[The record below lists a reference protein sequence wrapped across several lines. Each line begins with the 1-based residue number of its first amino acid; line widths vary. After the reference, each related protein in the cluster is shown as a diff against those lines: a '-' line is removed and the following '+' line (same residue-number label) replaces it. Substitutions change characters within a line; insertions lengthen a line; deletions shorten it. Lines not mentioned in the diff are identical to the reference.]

1 MRRLTT
7 PMLLLVALVM
17 GCAAG
22 DYGAP
27 FIGCRSDDEC
37 GDNKVCF
44 PDGCGDPGKN
54 IVVEVVPNPK
64 GGLYAQDFRVD
75 DLRGQQNIELFDPAT
90 IQGQVRVQGALSSS
104 SYSSSITL
112 RMTGESLLIPGVVR
126 RHESTLVPVDG
137 VYSLPVASGRYAV
150 TLLAADTQQPP
161 LFGNRDVQPG
171 SAVSLDFTLA
181 DPSKLVRLTGT
192 VVGSN
197 GKSLGIDLDV
207 QALDSALRPLSQRVP
222 VDRGSG
228 VFTLALP
235 PSATPGDT
243 VVLQVLP
250 TSADAL
256 VPQQL
261 FTVVDPLQGL
271 QESLSMGDYGDPVR
285 FQGKVVDPDG
295 KPVPQ
300 ATVYLAGK
308 VGGGGQYRSQK
319 VLTSDDGS
327 FDLLT
332 LPSASDSAMT
342 LSVIPPASSHAG
354 YTQKYVTVPR
364 VSVTKTP
371 DVVCLERMK
380 VHGTLLRPSGSVPA
394 AGVRV
399 VAEPIEELPGWPRP
413 AFTFEASRLT
423 DDQGQFEITLDPGRY
438 RFDFIPTEDLPR
450 VSRIVTV
457 RPLGDVAS
465 EEPPLELSTFTL
477 SKGRRVTGQV
487 GFSGGKLAQTT
498 ASYAS
503 IRFFRVV
510 DVEGKKTALLLAQT
524 LTDQSGTYSAT
535 MPTR

>member
-1 MRRLTT
+1 MRRLATS
-7 PMLLLVALVM
+7 MLLAALVT

-22 DYGAP
+22 DSGDT
-27 FIGCRSDDEC
+27 FLGCRSDDEC

-75 DLRGQQNIELFDPAT
+75 DLRSQQNIELFDPAT
-90 IQGQVRVQGALSSS
+90 IQGQVLVQGTTTSS
-104 SYSSSITL
+104 SYTSSITL

-126 RHESTLVPVDG
+126 RHESTLVPMDG
-137 VYSLPVASGRYAV
+137 AYSLPVASGRYAV
-150 TLLAADTQQPP
+150 TLLAADAQQPP
-161 LFGNRDVQPG
+161 LFNNRDVQPG
-171 SAVSLDFTLA
+171 GMVSLDFTLA
-181 DPSKLVRLTGT
+181 DPSRLVRLSGG
-192 VVGSN
+192 VVGPS
-197 GKSLGIDLDV
+197 GMPLDVDLEV
-207 QALDSALRPLSQRVP
+207 QALDAALRPLSQRVP
-222 VDRGSG
+222 VTRATGQ
-228 VFTLALP
+228 FNLALP
-235 PSATPGDT
+235 PSAALGDA

-256 VPQQL
+256 VPQKL
-261 FTVVDPLQGL
+261 FTVADPLQGL
-271 QESLSMGDYGDPVR
+271 QAPLSMGDYGDPVR
-285 FQGKVVDPDG
+285 LQGRVLGQDG

-300 ATVYLAGK
+300 ATVYLVGK
-308 VGGGGQYRSQK
+308 VGGSGQYRSQK
-319 VLTSDDGS
+319 VLTTADGS
-327 FDLLT
+327 FELLT
-332 LPSASDSAMT
+332 LPSAPDSAMT

-354 YTQKYVTVPR
+354 YTQKFVTVPR
-364 VSVTKTP
+364 ASVTRTP

-380 VHGTLLRPSGSVPA
+380 VRGTLQRPSGSVPA
-394 AGVRV
+394 AGVKV

-413 AFTFEASRLT
+413 AFSFDAPRLT

-457 RPLGDVAS
+457 RPQEDGAS
-465 EEPPLELSTFTL
+465 MDLPLELSAFTL
-477 SKGRRVTGQV
+477 SKGRHVTGEV
-487 GFSGGKLAQTT
+487 GFSGGRLAQTT
-498 ASYAS
+498 APYAS

-524 LTDQSGTYSAT
+524 LTDQNGTYSTT